1 MKAVNLL
8 PREAQ
13 RSFSSIRGLGTG
25 TTALMAALGLAFV
38 VAVGYVVVANSV
50 TSKKDELAKVNVLQ
64 ASSDQQA
71 NKLKPYSDLEA
82 ARVALVQRVESLT
95 GGRYDWPETLDR
107 VARALPANAKLTT
120 LNGSAASSTAGPSI
134 ALNGCTPSHD
144 AVANVIDRLRAV
156 KGVDAVTLQ
165 SSTIAPKSG
174 ASASGG
180 DDCPGAETFQMTL
193 QLTGTGTGTA
203 AATTT
208 APAAPGTATTSTTPA
223 APATTSTTNAAPA
236 GGS

>member
-13 RSFSSIRGLGTG
+13 RSFSAVRGLGTG
-25 TTALMAALGLAFV
+25 TTALLAVLGLAFV

-50 TSKKDELAKVNVLQ
+50 TSKKDELAKVNALQ
-64 ASSDQQA
+64 ASADQQA

-82 ARVALVQRVESLT
+82 ARVALVQRVQSLT

-107 VARALPANAKLTT
+107 VARALPANAKLTA
-120 LNGSAASSTAGPSI
+120 LNGTAPSATAGPSI

-165 SSTIAPKSG
+165 SSTIASKSG
-174 ASASGG
+174 ATAAG

-193 QLTGTGTGTA
+193 QLTGTGTAAA

-208 APAAPGTATTSTTPA
+208 APAAPGTAATSATPA
-223 APATTSTTNAAPA
+223 APAPTSTTTAAPA

>member
-13 RSFSSIRGLGTG
+13 RSFSSIRSLGSG
-25 TTALMAALGLAFV
+25 TTALLAVLGLAFV

-50 TSKKDELAKVNVLQ
+50 TSKKDDLAKVNALQ
-64 ASSDQQA
+64 ASADQQA
-71 NKLKPYSDLEA
+71 NKLKPYADLEA
-82 ARVALVQRVESLT
+82 ARVALVQRVQSLT

-107 VARALPANAKLTT
+107 VARALPSNAKLTA
-120 LNGSAASSTAGPSI
+120 LNGAAPSSTAGPSI
-134 ALNGCTPSHD
+134 QLSGCTPSHD

-156 KGVDAVTLQ
+156 NGVDSVTLQ
-165 SSTIAPKSG
+165 SSTIAPKS
-174 ASASGG
+174 ASGGSG

-193 QLTGTGTGTA
+193 QLTSSGTATA

-208 APAAPGTATTSTTPA
+208 APAASGTPTPATPPA